1 MPQSHTKTAQ
11 LALYD
16 FKDRK
21 ADNLLI
27 SILKTRYRSSY
38 LNYGAV
44 VFFLSAADFVL
55 IFKKR
60 CTVFLKTWV
69 AYLT

>member
-1 MPQSHTKTAQ
+1 MPQFHPKTAQ

-27 SILKTRYRSSY
+27 STL
-38 LNYGAV
+38 
-44 VFFLSAADFVL
+44 
-55 IFKKR
+55 
-60 CTVFLKTWV
+60 
-69 AYLT
+69 